1 MGKPSLLYASPFSPM
16 KSGISDYSEELIQD
30 LAKKFDITL
39 YTDNYHISNEID
51 KKFEVVRNGRDKIDF
66 SLYDYKIYNIG
77 NNPEY
82 HDYIYECCLKYPG
95 MVILHDM
102 VLYYLFIG
110 YYQKRGLLYSKTYEH
125 EGLEEFLKLKHAVK
139 ENGPDLLAQK
149 HMAEKLSLNN
159 ELLKSDN
166 KIMVHSDYAYH
177 KILETNLVEKQR
189 LAKINQ
195 FFKGEDSLITKAAL
209 FEKYNIPQDAY
220 VVASLGNIGTTKL
233 NHEVCKAVQKLSRD
247 GISNLRYVMVGEGN
261 YVDQYIDGKIIM
273 KTGYVDAEEFNGFLE
288 HSDLIF
294 NLRNPSMG
302 ETSRTML
309 QIMEKGKVRVINEGG
324 WFSEIPDECAI
335 KVSLDHLDEELKKVL
350 KEMMS
355 NPQKAGLVSKRAK
368 KYIQDEYSGQKI
380 VEQISE
386 FICSK

>member
-1 MGKPSLLYASPFSPM
+1 M
-16 KSGISDYSEELIQD
+16 
-30 LAKKFDITL
+30 
-39 YTDNYHISNEID
+39 
-51 KKFEVVRNGRDKIDF
+51 
-66 SLYDYKIYNIG
+66 
-77 NNPEY
+77 
-82 HDYIYECCLKYPG
+82 
-95 MVILHDM
+95 
-102 VLYYLFIG
+102 
-110 YYQKRGLLYSKTYEH
+110 
-125 EGLEEFLKLKHAVK
+125 
-139 ENGPDLLAQK
+139 
-149 HMAEKLSLNN
+149 
-159 ELLKSDN
+159 
-166 KIMVHSDYAYH
+166 
-177 KILETNLVEKQR
+177 
-189 LAKINQ
+189 
-195 FFKGEDSLITKAAL
+195 
-209 FEKYNIPQDAY
+209 
-220 VVASLGNIGTTKL
+220 
-233 NHEVCKAVQKLSRD
+233 CKAVQKLSRD

-309 QIMEKGKVRVINEGG
+309 QIMEKGKVSVINEGG